1 MYTKATRYFIL
12 GQLLKIIY
20 FVIIFFIQFFAQTNS
35 AGTFADESFVFNDTN
50 GLNSGPHLLFTT
62 NFNVDLIRDKIKASA
77 ISGLEINSLSD
88 ERDKIKLINDNL
100 LINITNFDQGF
111 FNESAKES
119 LFELGYKAIT
129 SRNNSTFWLDGF
141 YQGDLDCSVAFCKNS
156 HDFDWSAGARFDFT
170 KLSIT
175 GRYRNKKKNVFS
187 FNKFQSGVLK
197 RDASFEEIHRGGY
210 QLLGKY
216 EVNQD
221 TRLNFTLGD
230 VPTEYDSNESF
241 EIYRSNYQKSLWTVG
256 VHHDVN
262 SWLKI
267 VAEYNRAQYG
277 INNTNDGKE
286 DSISVGGVL
295 KW

>member
-1 MYTKATRYFIL
+1 MR
-12 GQLLKIIY
+12 IIY
-20 FVIIFFIQFFAQTNS
+20 FAIIFFSQVLTQANS
-35 AGTFADESFVFNDTN
+35 SDAFLDSSPVFGDAIALGNES
-50 GLNSGPHLLFTT
+50 HLLFTT
-62 NFNVDLIRDKIKASA
+62 NFNVDLIIDKFKASD
-77 ISGLEINSLSD
+77 IPTLEIDSFEGNSNKISLNVGNSLL
-88 ERDKIKLINDNL
+88 DK
-100 LINITNFDQGF
+100 TNFNSGF
-111 FNESAKES
+111 SNESAKES

-129 SRNNSTFWLDGF
+129 SKNNSTFWLDGL

-156 HDFDWSAGARFDFT
+156 HDFEWSAGARFDFT

-175 GRYRNKKKNVFS
+175 GRYLNKKKNGLS

-197 RDASFEEIHRGGY
+197 PDASFEEIQRGGY

-216 EVNQD
+216 ELNQD
-221 TRLNFTLGD
+221 TRLNFTLGN
-230 VPTEYDSNESF
+230 VPAEYDSTESF
-241 EIYRSNYQKSLWTVG
+241 EVYRSNYQKSLWTVG

-277 INNTNDGKE
+277 INNSNDGKE

>member
-1 MYTKATRYFIL
+1 MNVGNSLL
-12 GQLLKIIY
+12 GK
-20 FVIIFFIQFFAQTNS
+20 
-35 AGTFADESFVFNDTN
+35 
-50 GLNSGPHLLFTT
+50 T
-62 NFNVDLIRDKIKASA
+62 NFN
-77 ISGLEINSLSD
+77 SGFS
-88 ERDKIKLINDNL
+88 
-100 LINITNFDQGF
+100 
-111 FNESAKES
+111 NESTKES

-129 SRNNSTFWLDGF
+129 SRNNSTFWLDGL

-156 HDFDWSAGARFDFT
+156 HDFEWSAGARFDFT

-175 GRYRNKKKNVFS
+175 GRYLNKKKNGLS

-197 RDASFEEIHRGGY
+197 PDASFEEIQKGGY

-216 EVNQD
+216 ELNQD
-221 TRLNFTLGD
+221 TRLNFTLGN
-230 VPTEYDSNESF
+230 VPAEYDSTESF
-241 EIYRSNYQKSLWTVG
+241 EVYRSNYQKSLWTVE

-277 INNTNDGKE
+277 INNSNDGKR

>member
-1 MYTKATRYFIL
+1 M
-12 GQLLKIIY
+12 KIIY
-20 FVIIFFIQFFAQTNS
+20 FAIIFFSQIFTQANCSDIFLDDSLVFRDTLAL
-35 AGTFADESFVFNDTN
+35 GDESHFV
-50 GLNSGPHLLFTT
+50 FTT
-62 NFNVDLIRDKIKASA
+62 NFNVDLIIDKLEASDM
-77 ISGLEINSLSD
+77 SGLKIDSFERYSDRNSLTAGNPLLN
-88 ERDKIKLINDNL
+88 KTNL
-100 LINITNFDQGF
+100 NSRFS
-111 FNESAKES
+111 NEAAKES

-129 SRNNSTFWLDGF
+129 SRNNSTFWLDGL

-156 HDFDWSAGARFDFT
+156 HDFAWSAGARFDFT

-175 GRYRNKKKNVFS
+175 GRYLNKKKNGLS

-197 RDASFEEIHRGGY
+197 PDASFEDIQRGGY

-216 EVNQD
+216 ELNQD
-221 TRLNFTLGD
+221 TRLNFTLGN
-230 VPTEYDSNESF
+230 VPVEYDSTDSF
-241 EIYRSNYQKSLWTVG
+241 EVYRSNYQKSLWTVG

-277 INNTNDGKE
+277 INNSNDGKE

>member
-1 MYTKATRYFIL
+1 MR
-12 GQLLKIIY
+12 IIY
-20 FVIIFFIQFFAQTNS
+20 FAIIFFSQILTQANS
-35 AGTFADESFVFNDTN
+35 SDIIVDDSLVFRDSIALGDESHFV
-50 GLNSGPHLLFTT
+50 FTT
-62 NFNVDLIRDKIKASA
+62 NFNADLIIDKLEASDM
-77 ISGLEINSLSD
+77 SGLKIDSLGRNSDRISLTVGNPLLN
-88 ERDKIKLINDNL
+88 KTNL
-100 LINITNFDQGF
+100 NSGF
-111 FNESAKES
+111 SNEAAKES

-129 SRNNSTFWLDGF
+129 SRNNSTFWLDGL
-141 YQGDLDCSVAFCKNS
+141 YQGDLDCSIAFCKNS
-156 HDFDWSAGARFDFT
+156 HDFEWSAGARFDFT

-175 GRYRNKKKNVFS
+175 GRYLNKKKNDFS

-197 RDASFEEIHRGGY
+197 PDASFEDIQRGGY

-216 EVNQD
+216 ELNQD
-221 TRLNFTLGD
+221 TRLNFTLGN
-230 VPTEYDSNESF
+230 VPVEYDSADSF
-241 EIYRSNYQKSLWTVG
+241 EVYRSNYQKSLWTVG

-277 INNTNDGKE
+277 INNSNDGKE

>member
-1 MYTKATRYFIL
+1 MQA
-12 GQLLKIIY
+12 
-20 FVIIFFIQFFAQTNS
+20 NS
-35 AGTFADESFVFNDTN
+35 ADTLPDDSFVFSDTSLLGN
-50 GLNSGPHLLFTT
+50 ESHLLFTT
-62 NFNVDLIRDKIKASA
+62 NFNVDLIRTKIRVLETAVLEIDSLRDKSDKISLTT
-77 ISGLEINSLSD
+77 GNSFLN
-88 ERDKIKLINDNL
+88 K
-100 LINITNFDQGF
+100 THFDLGF
-111 FNESAKES
+111 STDSAKES

-141 YQGDLDCSVAFCKNS
+141 YRGDLDCSVAFCKNS

-170 KLSIT
+170 KFSIT
-175 GRYRNKKKNVFS
+175 GRYRNKKKSDFT

-197 RDASFEEIHRGGY
+197 PDASFEDMRRGGY

-230 VPTEYDSNESF
+230 VPVEYDSTESF
-241 EIYRSNYQKSLWTVG
+241 EVYRSNYQKSLWTVG

-277 INNTNDGKE
+277 INNSNDGKE